1 MFGNRLRISA
11 QRAIEPNLNYATMSR
26 ATDTVIKLDISRQKL
41 LMYESVP
48 LDYWI

>member
-11 QRAIEPNLNYATMSR
+11 QRAIELNLNYATMSR

-48 LDYWI
+48 LDY